1 MSLANASRRAA
12 VVAASVLFL
21 FAAFAASPGRA
32 AGPEARKA
40 NYELAARWTPAKVG
54 KLVFDTSVTPHWLET
69 GDRFWYSYETSQGR
83 RWMIVDPA
91 ARTKRPLF
99 DNAKMAAGLTRILL
113 SPYDAS
119 HLPIKTIKFIRKDTA
134 IQFEVEVPKDS
145 DVLLN
150 GKIVKASEI
159 AKEDEK
165 AQDQDKEKEKEKE
178 QDTQKNKEA
187 DKAKE
192 PEKKTK
198 VLAFTYE
205 LANGRLALVEDYKA
219 PDKRPRWASVSPD
232 EKTVLFARGENLFM
246 MDAESFKLAQKKA
259 DDKAVKEVQLTTDGE
274 EHYSYARYLSDED
287 KKELQKDEKERKDF
301 RAPAGMIVWSKDS
314 KKIALVRSDERKVAD
329 LWVINSLANPRP
341 TLETYRYELP
351 GEENQPQPEILVFDL
366 AAKAKVKVKADK
378 FKDPTLDIFTAP
390 RRALDRE
397 KEYPPP
403 AQWLADASDKLY
415 FGRQS
420 RDLHGF
426 DVCVADTATGEIK
439 VLIEERLN
447 TYVEYQDLR
456 LLGGGKE
463 MIWWSERD
471 GWGHYYL
478 YDGDGR
484 LKTQLTSGEFVGQG
498 IEQVDEKARVLYF
511 AACGREPGED
521 PYYTHLYRVNLDGS
535 GLKQL
540 DKGDASHNADMNDG
554 ARWFI
559 DNFSRVD
566 QAPKAELRDAAG
578 ALVLDLETTDVTAL
592 LAAGFKFP
600 EPFKVKADDGI
611 TDLYGVMYKP
621 FDFDPNGRYPI
632 IAYVYPGPQTES
644 VSKTFVPRNANV
656 ALAQLGFVVI
666 EVGNRGGHP
675 SRSKWYHNYG
685 YGNLRDYGLA
695 DKKRAIEQL
704 ATLNPCIDIDRVGIY
719 GHSGGGF
726 MSTAAM
732 LVYPDF
738 FKVAVSSSGN
748 HENNVYNRWWSEKHH
763 GVKEVTDKDGN
774 VKFEYSIEKNSEIAK
789 NLKGHLLITTGDIDN
804 NVHPANTLRLAAAL
818 IKANKRFDFFIFPGQ
833 RHGYGDMG
841 DYWFWFRADYFCK
854 WLLGDFSQTVDLL
867 ELQREKEQSGEKKPR

>member
-1 MSLANASRRAA
+1 MSSPRFRIRAA
-12 VVAASVLFL
+12 ALAAAVLVLAALVAA
-21 FAAFAASPGRA
+21 AP
-32 AGPEARKA
+32 PEARKA
-40 NYELAARWTPAKVG
+40 NYDLASRWTPAKVG
-54 KLVFDTSVTPHWLET
+54 KLVFDTSVAPHWLET
-69 GDRFWYSYETSQGR
+69 ADRFWYTYETAQGR
-83 RWMIVDPA
+83 KWYLVDPA
-91 ARTKRPLF
+91 ARSKKPLF
-99 DNAKMAAGLTRILL
+99 DNAKMAAQLTRILL
-113 SPYDAS
+113 VPYDAQ
-119 HLPIKTIKFIRKDTA
+119 HLPIKTIKFVNKDTA
-134 IQFEVEVPKDS
+134 VQFEIEVPKDN
-145 DVLLN
+145 DILVN

-159 AKEDEK
+159 AKEEETKDLD
-165 AQDQDKEKEKEKE
+165 ADKEKEKEKE
-178 QDTQKNKEA
+178 QDTQKVKGKEA
-187 DKAKE
+187 DKPKE

-198 VLAFTYE
+198 VLGFTYE
-205 LANGRLALVEDYKA
+205 LATGRLSLIEDYKV

-232 EKTVLFARGENLFM
+232 GKTVVFARGHNLFL

-259 DDKAVKEVQLTTDGE
+259 DDKAVKEVQLTEDGE
-274 EHYSYARYLSDED
+274 EHYSYARTLNDED
-287 KKELQKDEKERKDF
+287 KKEFQKDEKDRKDF
-301 RAPAGMIVWSKDS
+301 RAPAGMVVWSKDS
-314 KKIALVRSDERKVAD
+314 RKIALVRSDERKVAD
-329 LWVINSLANPRP
+329 LWVINSLADPRP
-341 TLETYRYELP
+341 TLETYRYEMP
-351 GEENQPQPEILVFDL
+351 GEENQPQPEILVLDL
-366 AAKAKVKVKADK
+366 ASKAKVKVKADK
-378 FKDPTLDIFTAP
+378 FKDPTFDIFTAP
-390 RRALDRE
+390 RQALDRE
-397 KEYPPP
+397 KEFPPP
-403 AQWLADASDKLY
+403 AMWLADGSDRLY

-420 RDLHGF
+420 RDLHGY
-426 DVCVADTATGEIK
+426 DVCVADTATGEVK

-447 TYVEYQDLR
+447 TYVEAQDPW

-484 LKTQLTSGEFVGQG
+484 LKAQLTSGEFVGQG
-498 IEQVDEKARVLYF
+498 IARVDEKARVLYF
-511 AACGREPGED
+511 LACGREPGED
-521 PYYTHLYRVNLDGS
+521 PYYTHLYRVGLDGS
-535 GLKQL
+535 GLRPL
-540 DKGDASHNADMNDG
+540 DKGDASHQPSMNDS
-554 ARWFI
+554 ARFFV

-566 QAPKAELRDAAG
+566 AAPKADLRDTAGNLLLELEAA
-578 ALVLDLETTDVTAL
+578 DVTAL
-592 LAAGFKFP
+592 LAAGFKYP

-621 FDFDPNGRYPI
+621 FDFDANAKYPI

-644 VSKTFVPRNANV
+644 VSKTFVPRSQSMN
-656 ALAQLGFVVI
+656 LAQLGFVVI

-704 ATLNPCIDIDRVGIY
+704 AALHPFIDIDRVGIY

-763 GVKEVTDKDGN
+763 GVKEITDKDGG
-774 VKFEYSIEKNSEIAK
+774 VKFEYAIEKNSEIAK
-789 NLKGHLLITTGDIDN
+789 NLKGRLLITTGDIDN

-818 IKANKRFDFFIFPGQ
+818 IKANKRFDFFVFPGQ

-841 DYWFWFRADYFCK
+841 DYWFWLRADYFAK
-854 WLLGDFSQTVDLL
+854 WLLGDFSQTVDLV
-867 ELQREKEQSGEKKPR
+867 ELQREKEQKGK

>member
-1 MSLANASRRAA
+1 MSLHLSTRRAA
-12 VVAASVLFL
+12 VITAI
-21 FAAFAASPGRA
+21 AAFVFVALAASPGRA
-32 AGPEARKA
+32 AGPEAKKA
-40 NYELAARWTPAKVG
+40 NYDLASRWTPAKVG
-54 KLVFDTSVTPHWLET
+54 KLVFDTAVQPHWLST
-69 GDRFWYSYETSQGR
+69 GERFWYSYETSQGR
-83 RWMIVDPA
+83 KWTIVDPLT
-91 ARTKRPLF
+91 RSKKPLF
-99 DNAKMAAGLTRILL
+99 DNAKMAAQLTRILL
-113 SPYDAS
+113 SPYDAQ
-119 HLPIKTIKFIRKDTA
+119 HLPIKTIKFIKKDTA
-134 IQFEVEVPKDS
+134 IQFEIEVPKDS
-145 DVLLN
+145 DIAVN

-159 AKEDEK
+159 AKEEVK
-165 AQDQDKEKEKEKE
+165 EQDKEKEKEQE
-178 QDTQKNKEA
+178 QDTQKNKGKEA
-187 DKAKE
+187 EKPKE
-192 PEKKTK
+192 EPKTTT
-198 VLAFTYE
+198 LAFTYD
-205 LANGRLALVEDYKA
+205 LATGKLALIEDYKVPA
-219 PDKRPRWASVSPD
+219 KRPRWASVSPD
-232 EKTVLFARGENLFM
+232 EKTVIFARGENLFM
-246 MDAESFKLAQKKA
+246 MDAASFELAKKKA
-259 DDKAVKEVQLTTDGE
+259 DDKEIKEVQLTTDGE
-274 EHYSYARYLSDED
+274 EHYSYARDLNDED
-287 KKELQKDEKERKDF
+287 KKEFQKDEKDRKDF
-301 RAPAGMIVWSKDS
+301 RRPAGMVVWSKNS
-314 KKIALVRSDERKVAD
+314 AKIALIRSDERKVAD

-341 TLETYRYELP
+341 TLETYRYEMP

-366 AAKAKVKVKADK
+366 ATKAKVKIKAEK
-378 FKDPTLDIFTAP
+378 FKDPTLDIYTAP
-390 RRALDRE
+390 RTALDRE
-397 KEYPPP
+397 REFPPP
-403 AQWLADASDKLY
+403 AQWLADTTEKLY

-420 RDLHGF
+420 RDLHGY

-447 TYVEYQDLR
+447 TYVEAQDLW

-478 YDGDGR
+478 YDGDGK
-484 LKTQLTSGEFVGQG
+484 LKTQLTSGEFVGEG
-498 IEQVDEKARVLYF
+498 IEKADEKTRVLYF

-521 PYYTHLYRVNLDGS
+521 PYYTHLYRVGLDGT

-554 ARWFI
+554 SRWFV
-559 DNFSRVD
+559 DNVSRVD
-566 QAPKAELRDAAG
+566 GAPKSELRDAAG
-578 ALVLDLETTDVTAL
+578 NLVLELETTDVSAL
-592 LAAGFKFP
+592 LAAGFKYP

-621 FDFDPNGRYPI
+621 FDFNESAKYPI

-675 SRSKWYHNYG
+675 SRSKWYHNFG

-695 DKKRAIEQL
+695 DKKRAIEEL
-704 ATLNPCIDIDRVGIY
+704 ATLHPYIDIDRVGIY

-833 RHGYGDMG
+833 RHGYGDMS
-841 DYWFWFRADYFCK
+841 DYWFWYRADYFCK
-854 WLLGDFSQTVDLL
+854 WLLGDFSQTVDLI
-867 ELQREKEQSGEKKPR
+867 ELQREREQTGDKKPR

>member
-1 MSLANASRRAA
+1 MSSPRFRIRAA
-12 VVAASVLFL
+12 ALAAAVLVL
-21 FAAFAASPGRA
+21 AALAAA
-32 AGPEARKA
+32 APPEARKA
-40 NYELAARWTPAKVG
+40 NYDLASRWTPAKVG
-54 KLVFDTSVTPHWLET
+54 KLVFDTSVAPHWLET
-69 GDRFWYSYETSQGR
+69 GDRFWYTYETAQGR
-83 RWMIVDPA
+83 KWYLVEPA
-91 ARTKRPLF
+91 ARSKKPLF
-99 DNAKMAAGLTRILL
+99 DNAKMAAQLTRILL
-113 SPYDAS
+113 VPYDAQ
-119 HLPIKTIKFIRKDTA
+119 HLPIKTIKFVNKDTA
-134 IQFEVEVPKDS
+134 VQFEIEVPKDN
-145 DVLLN
+145 DILVN

-159 AKEDEK
+159 AKEEETKDLD
-165 AQDQDKEKEKEKE
+165 ADKEKEKEKE
-178 QDTQKNKEA
+178 QDTQKDKGKEA
-187 DKAKE
+187 DKPKE

-198 VLAFTYE
+198 VLGFTYE
-205 LANGRLALVEDYKA
+205 LATGRLSLIEDYKA

-232 EKTVLFARGENLFM
+232 GKTIVFARGHNLFL

-259 DDKAVKEVQLTTDGE
+259 DDKAVKEVRLTEDGE
-274 EHYSYARYLSDED
+274 EHYSYARTLNDED
-287 KKELQKDEKERKDF
+287 KKEFQKDEKDRKDF
-301 RAPAGMIVWSKDS
+301 RAPAGMVVWSKDS
-314 KKIALVRSDERKVAD
+314 RKIALVRSDERKVAD

-341 TLETYRYELP
+341 TLETYRYEMP
-351 GEENQPQPEILVFDL
+351 GEENQPQPEILVLDL
-366 AAKAKVKVKADK
+366 ATKAKVKVKADK
-378 FKDPTLDIFTAP
+378 FKDPTFDIFTAP
-390 RRALDRE
+390 RQALDRE
-397 KEYPPP
+397 KEFPPP
-403 AQWLADASDKLY
+403 AMWLADGSDRLY

-420 RDLHGF
+420 RDLHGY
-426 DVCVADTATGEIK
+426 DVCVADTATGEVK

-447 TYVEYQDLR
+447 TYVEAQDPW

-484 LKTQLTSGEFVGQG
+484 LKAQLTSGEFVGQG
-498 IEQVDEKARVLYF
+498 IARVDEKARVLYF
-511 AACGREPGED
+511 LACGREPGED
-521 PYYTHLYRVNLDGS
+521 PYYTHLYRVGLDGS
-535 GLKQL
+535 GLRPL
-540 DKGDASHNADMNDG
+540 DKGDASHQPSMNDS
-554 ARWFI
+554 ARFFV

-566 QAPKAELRDAAG
+566 AAPKAELRDTAGNLLLELEAA
-578 ALVLDLETTDVTAL
+578 DVTAL
-592 LAAGFKFP
+592 LAAGFKYP

-621 FDFDPNGRYPI
+621 FDFDPDARYPV

-644 VSKTFVPRNANV
+644 VSKTFVPRSQSMN
-656 ALAQLGFVVI
+656 LAQLGFVVI

-704 ATLNPCIDIDRVGIY
+704 AALHPYIDIDRVGIY

-763 GVKEVTDKDGN
+763 GVKEITDKDGA
-774 VKFEYSIEKNSEIAK
+774 VKFEYAIEKNSEIAK
-789 NLKGHLLITTGDIDN
+789 NLKGRLLITTGDIDN

-818 IKANKRFDFFIFPGQ
+818 IKANKRFDFFVFPGQ

-841 DYWFWFRADYFCK
+841 DYWFWLRADYFAK
-854 WLLGDFSQTVDLL
+854 WLLGDFSQTVDLV
-867 ELQREKEQSGEKKPR
+867 ELQREKEQKGK

>member
-1 MSLANASRRAA
+1 MSTPRTLPRAA
-12 VVAASVLFL
+12 AVAAAAVLLFVS
-21 FAAFAASPGRA
+21 FAAAVAHAAP
-32 AGPEARKA
+32 PEARKA
-40 NYELAARWTPAKVG
+40 NYDLASRWTPAKVG
-54 KLVFDTSVTPHWLET
+54 KLVFDTAVTPHWLET
-69 GDRFWYSYETSQGR
+69 GDRFWYSYETGQGKK
-83 RWMIVDPA
+83 WFLVDPA

-99 DNAKMAAGLTRILL
+99 DNARMAAQLTRILL
-113 SPYDAS
+113 VPYDAA
-119 HLPIKTIKFIRKDTA
+119 HLPIKTIKFIKNDTA
-134 IQFEVEVPKDS
+134 IQFEVEVPKDN
-145 DVLLN
+145 DILVG

-159 AKEDEK
+159 AKEEEK
-165 AQDQDKEKEKEKE
+165 VQEVDKEKEKEKE
-178 QDTQKNKEA
+178 QDTQKEKGKDAE
-187 DKAKE
+187 KPKE

-205 LANGRLALVEDYKA
+205 LATGKLALVEDYKE
-219 PDKRPRWASVSPD
+219 PLKRPRWASVSPD
-232 EKTVLFARGENLFM
+232 EKTVVFARGENLFM
-246 MDAESFKLAQKKA
+246 MDAESFRLAQKKA
-259 DDKAVKEVQLTTDGE
+259 DDKAIREVQLTTDGE
-274 EHYSYARYLSDED
+274 EHYGYARTLNEED
-287 KKELQKDEKERKDF
+287 KKELQKDEKDRKDF
-301 RAPAGMIVWSKDS
+301 RAPAGMVVWSKDS

-329 LWVINSLANPRP
+329 LWVINALADPRP
-341 TLETYRYELP
+341 TLETYRYEMP
-351 GEENQPQPEILVFDL
+351 GEENQPQPELLVFDL
-366 AAKAKVKVKADK
+366 ATKAKVKVKAEK
-378 FKDPTLDIFTAP
+378 FKDPTLNIVTAP
-390 RRALDRE
+390 RKALDRE
-397 KEYPPP
+397 REFPPP
-403 AQWLADASDKLY
+403 AQWLADTPDKLY

-420 RDLHGF
+420 RDLHGYEL
-426 DVCVADTATGEIK
+426 CVADTATGEVK
-439 VLIEERLN
+439 VLVEERLN
-447 TYVEYQDLR
+447 TYVEVQAPR
-456 LLGGGKE
+456 LIDGGRE
-463 MIWWSERD
+463 IVWWSERD

-478 YDGDGR
+478 YDGEGK
-484 LKTQLTSGEFVGQG
+484 LKAQITSGEFVGQG

-511 AACGREPGED
+511 SACGREPGED
-521 PYYTHLYRVNLDGS
+521 PYFTHLYRVGLDGS

-540 DKGDASHNADMNDG
+540 DRGNASHAAAFNDT
-554 ARWFI
+554 ARFFV

-566 QAPKAELRDAAG
+566 TAPKSELRDAAG
-578 ALVLDLETTDVTAL
+578 SLLLELESTDIKAL
-592 LAAGFKFP
+592 LAAGFKYP
-600 EPFKVKADDGI
+600 EPFQVKADDGV

-621 FDFDPNGRYPI
+621 FDFDPSAKYPI

-685 YGNLRDYGLA
+685 YGDLRDYGLA

-704 ATLNPCIDIDRVGIY
+704 ATLHPFIDIDRVGIY

-763 GVKEVTDKDGN
+763 GVQEVTDKDGN
-774 VKFEYSIEKNSEIAK
+774 VKYEYSIEKNSEIAA
-789 NLKGHLLITTGDIDN
+789 NLKGRLLITTGDIDN

-818 IKANKRFDFFIFPGQ
+818 IKAGKRFDFFVFPGQ

-854 WLLGDFSQTVDLL
+854 WLLGDFSQSVDLI
-867 ELQREKEQSGEKKPR
+867 ELQREKEKTGGRK

>member
-1 MSLANASRRAA
+1 MSSPRFRIRAA
-12 VVAASVLFL
+12 ALAAAVLVLAALVAA
-21 FAAFAASPGRA
+21 AP
-32 AGPEARKA
+32 PEARKA
-40 NYELAARWTPAKVG
+40 NYDLASRWTPAKVG
-54 KLVFDTSVTPHWLET
+54 KLVFDTSVAPHWLET
-69 GDRFWYSYETSQGR
+69 GDRFWYTYETAQGR
-83 RWMIVDPA
+83 KWYLVDPA
-91 ARTKRPLF
+91 ARSKKPLF
-99 DNAKMAAGLTRILL
+99 DNAKMAAQLTRILL
-113 SPYDAS
+113 VPYDAQ
-119 HLPIKTIKFIRKDTA
+119 HLPIKTIKFVNKDTA
-134 IQFEVEVPKDS
+134 VQFEIEVPKDN
-145 DVLLN
+145 DILVD

-159 AKEDEK
+159 AKEEETKDLD
-165 AQDQDKEKEKEKE
+165 ADKEKEKEKE
-178 QDTQKNKEA
+178 QDTQKVKGKEA
-187 DKAKE
+187 DKPKE

-198 VLAFTYE
+198 VLGFTYE
-205 LANGRLALVEDYKA
+205 LATGRLSLIEDYKV

-232 EKTVLFARGENLFM
+232 GKTVVFARGHNLFL

-259 DDKAVKEVQLTTDGE
+259 DDKAVKEVQLTEDGE
-274 EHYSYARYLSDED
+274 EHYSYARTLNDED
-287 KKELQKDEKERKDF
+287 KKEFQKDEKDRKDF
-301 RAPAGMIVWSKDS
+301 RAPAGMVVWSKDS
-314 KKIALVRSDERKVAD
+314 RKIALVRSDERKVAD
-329 LWVINSLANPRP
+329 LWVINSLADPRP
-341 TLETYRYELP
+341 TLETYRYEMP
-351 GEENQPQPEILVFDL
+351 GEENQPQPEILVLDL
-366 AAKAKVKVKADK
+366 ASKAKIKVKADK
-378 FKDPTLDIFTAP
+378 FKDPTFDIFTAP
-390 RRALDRE
+390 RQALDRE
-397 KEYPPP
+397 KEFPPP
-403 AQWLADASDKLY
+403 AMWLADGSDRLY

-420 RDLHGF
+420 RDLHGY
-426 DVCVADTATGEIK
+426 DVCVADTATGEVK

-447 TYVEYQDLR
+447 TYVEAQDPW

-484 LKTQLTSGEFVGQG
+484 LKAQLTSGEFVGQG
-498 IEQVDEKARVLYF
+498 IARVDEKARVLYF
-511 AACGREPGED
+511 LACGREPGED
-521 PYYTHLYRVNLDGS
+521 PYYTHLYRVGLDGS
-535 GLKQL
+535 GLRPL
-540 DKGDASHNADMNDG
+540 DKGDASHQPSMNDS
-554 ARWFI
+554 ARFFV

-566 QAPKAELRDAAG
+566 AAPKTDLRDTAGNLLLELEAAD
-578 ALVLDLETTDVTAL
+578 ATAL
-592 LAAGFKFP
+592 LAAGFKYP

-621 FDFDPNGRYPI
+621 FDFDANAKYPI

-644 VSKTFVPRNANV
+644 VSKTFVPRSQSMN
-656 ALAQLGFVVI
+656 LAQLGFVVI

-704 ATLNPCIDIDRVGIY
+704 AALHPFIDIDRVGIY

-763 GVKEVTDKDGN
+763 GVKEITDKDGG
-774 VKFEYSIEKNSEIAK
+774 VKFEYAIEKNSEIAK
-789 NLKGHLLITTGDIDN
+789 NLKGRLLITTGDIDN

-818 IKANKRFDFFIFPGQ
+818 IKANKRFDFFVFPGQ

-841 DYWFWFRADYFCK
+841 DYWFWLRADYFAK
-854 WLLGDFSQTVDLL
+854 WLLGDFSQTVDLV
-867 ELQREKEQSGEKKPR
+867 ELQREKEQKGK

>member
-1 MSLANASRRAA
+1 MLFRISSQR
-12 VVAASVLFL
+12 VAALAVAAALLFGAL
-21 FAAFAASPGRA
+21 SASPGHA
-32 AGPEARKA
+32 ASPEARKA
-40 NYELAARWTPAKVG
+40 HYDLAARWTPAKVG
-54 KLVFDTSVTPHWLET
+54 KLVFDTSVTPHWLES
-69 GDRFWYSYETSQGR
+69 GDRFWYTFETSQGR
-83 RWMIVDPA
+83 KWFIVDPA
-91 ARTKRPLF
+91 ARSRKPLF
-99 DNAKMAAGLTRILL
+99 DNAKMAVQLTRILL
-113 SPYDAS
+113 IPYDAQ
-119 HLPIKTIKFIRKDTA
+119 HLPIKTIKFIKKDTA
-134 IQFEVEVPKDS
+134 IQFEIEVPKDS
-145 DVLLN
+145 DISVN

-159 AKEDEK
+159 AKEEEVV
-165 AQDQDKEKEKEKE
+165 QDKDKEKEKEQE
-178 QDTQKNKEA
+178 QDTQKNKDAE
-187 DKAKE
+187 KPKE

-205 LANGRLALVEDYKA
+205 LLSGKLALIEDYKE
-219 PDKRPRWASVSPD
+219 PLKRPRWASVSPD
-232 EKTVLFARGENLFM
+232 EKTVIFARGENLFM

-259 DDKAVKEVQLTTDGE
+259 GDKAVKEEQLTTDGE
-274 EHYSYARYLSDED
+274 EHFSYGRQLNDED
-287 KKELQKDEKERKDF
+287 KKELQKDEKDRKDF
-301 RAPAGMIVWSKDS
+301 RAPAGMVVWSKDS
-314 KKIALVRSDERKVAD
+314 KRIALVRNDERKVAD

-341 TLETYRYELP
+341 TLETYRYEMP
-351 GEENQPQPEILVFDL
+351 GEENQPQPELAVIDL
-366 AAKAKVKVKADK
+366 LSKAKIKIKSEK
-378 FKDPTLDIFTAP
+378 FKDQTLNIFTAP
-390 RRALDRE
+390 RLALDRE
-397 KEYPPP
+397 REFPPP
-403 AQWLADASDKLY
+403 AQWLSDTPDKLY
-415 FGRQS
+415 FGRQT
-420 RDLHGF
+420 RDLHGYEA
-426 DVCVADTATGEIK
+426 CVADTATGEVK

-447 TYVEYQDLR
+447 TYVDVQPLR
-456 LLGGGKE
+456 LVGGGKE

-478 YDGDGR
+478 HDGDGK
-484 LKTQLTSGEFVGQG
+484 LKAQLTSGEFVGQG
-498 IEQVDEKARVLYF
+498 IEKVDEKARVLYF

-521 PYYTHLYRVNLDGS
+521 PYFTHLYRVNLDGTA
-535 GLKQL
+535 LKPL
-540 DKGDASHNADMNDG
+540 DKGDASHSADMNDPG
-554 ARWFI
+554 RYFV

-566 QAPKAELRDAAG
+566 AAPKSELRDAAG
-578 ALVLDLETTDVTAL
+578 NLLLELEATDVTAL
-592 LAAGFKFP
+592 LAAGFKYP

-611 TDLYGVMYKP
+611 TDLYGVIYKP
-621 FDFDPNGRYPI
+621 FDFDPNAKYPI

-675 SRSKWYHNYG
+675 SRSKWYHNFG

-704 ATLNPCIDIDRVGIY
+704 ATLHPYIDIDRVGIY

-774 VKFEYSIEKNSEIAK
+774 TKFEYSIAKNSEIAA

-833 RHGYGDMG
+833 RHGYGDMS

-854 WLLGDFSQTVDLL
+854 WLLGDFSQTVDLI
-867 ELQREKEQSGEKKPR
+867 ELQREKEQKGGK

>member
-1 MSLANASRRAA
+1 MSLATLSRRSAA
-12 VVAASVLFL
+12 VAAACFVLVVSLAAS
-21 FAAFAASPGRA
+21 AGQA
-32 AGPEARKA
+32 AGPGTKKA
-40 NYELAARWTPAKVG
+40 NYELAARWTSAKVA
-54 KLVFDTSVTPHWLET
+54 KLVFDTSVRPHWLSA
-69 GDRFWYSYETSQGR
+69 GDRFWYSFETSQGR
-83 RWMIVDPA
+83 KWFLVDPA
-91 ARTKRPLF
+91 ARSKKPLF
-99 DNAKMAAGLTRILL
+99 DNARMAAELTRILL
-113 SPYDAS
+113 APYDAQ
-119 HLPIKTIKFIRKDTA
+119 HLPIKTIKFINKDAA
-134 IQFEVEVPKDS
+134 IQFEIEVPKDN
-145 DVLLN
+145 DIRVD

-159 AKEDEK
+159 AKEEE
-165 AQDQDKEKEKEKE
+165 AVQDKDKEKEKEKE
-178 QDTQKNKEA
+178 QDTRKNKDQGTE
-187 DKAKE
+187 KPKE

-198 VLAFTYE
+198 LLAFTYE
-205 LANGRLALVEDYKA
+205 LSTGKLTLLEDWKEPA
-219 PDKRPRWASVSPD
+219 KRPRWASVSPD
-232 EKTVLFARGENLFM
+232 EKTVIFARGDNLFM
-246 MDAESFKLAQKKA
+246 MDAASFERAKKKA
-259 DDKAVKEVQLTTDGE
+259 DDKDIQEVQLTTDGE
-274 EHYSYARYLSDED
+274 EHYSYARDINDED
-287 KKELQKDEKERKDF
+287 KKQYQKDEKDRKDF
-301 RAPAGMIVWSKDS
+301 RRPAVMITWSKDS
-314 KKIALVRSDERKVAD
+314 KRIALIRSDERKVAD

-341 TLETYRYELP
+341 TLETYRYEMP

-366 AAKAKVKVKADK
+366 GTKAKVKIKADK
-378 FKDPTLDIFTAP
+378 FKDPTYDLYTAP
-390 RRALDRE
+390 RTALDRE
-397 KEYPPP
+397 KEFPPP
-403 AQWLADASDKLY
+403 PLWLADGTDKLY

-420 RDLHGF
+420 RDLHGY
-426 DVCVADTATGEIK
+426 DVCVADTASGEVK
-439 VLIEERLN
+439 SLIEERLN
-447 TYVEYQDLR
+447 TYVEAQDPW

-463 MIWWSERD
+463 IVWWSERD

-478 YDGDGR
+478 YDGDGK
-484 LKTQLTSGEFVGQG
+484 LKRQLTSGEFVGQG
-498 IEQVDEKARVLYF
+498 IEKVDEKARVLYF

-521 PYYTHLYRVNLDGS
+521 PYYTHLYRIGLDGT

-554 ARWFI
+554 ARWFV

-566 QAPKAELRDAAG
+566 QAPRAELRDANG
-578 ALVLDLETTDVTAL
+578 ALVLELETVDVTAL

-600 EPFKVKADDGI
+600 EPFTVKADDGI

-621 FDFDPNGRYPI
+621 FDFDPNAKYPI

-704 ATLNPCIDIDRVGIY
+704 AAFHPYIDIDRVGIY

-748 HENNVYNRWWSEKHH
+748 HENNIYNRWWSEKHH
-763 GVKEVTDKDGN
+763 GVREVTDKDGN
-774 VKFEYSIEKNSEIAK
+774 TKFEYSIAKNSEIAG
-789 NLKGHLLITTGDIDN
+789 NLKGHLLLTTGDIDN

-841 DYWFWFRADYFCK
+841 DYWFWIRADYFCK
-854 WLLGDFSQTVDLL
+854 WLLGDFSQTVDLI
-867 ELQREKEQSGEKKPR
+867 ELQREKEQKGGK